1 MEIFF
6 EQNVDNPNID
16 KHKKRTTV
24 LSVLSKVFLV
34 LGIVLAIVGIGGIAL
49 PSGGNV
55 VLTIALQIVFS
66 LLMGAPFVLAFF
78 LIRRFLRQSNAEFD
92 YILNG
97 NILRIVRITMRVKR
111 KLLATV
117 PMDCVESIGRITCES
132 YERNAANK
140 SIKKQYA
147 VCHYEE
153 EENLAYIRYRSNGED
168 FLLHIEPNEE
178 MVTALRRSLPRISI
192 MDKSMNM
199 PVTPKKEQ

>member
-34 LGIVLAIVGIGGIAL
+34 LGIVLAVVGIGGIAL
-49 PSGGNV
+49 PSSGNV

-97 NILRIVRITMRVKR
+97 NILRIVRVTMRVKR

-117 PMDCVESIGRITCES
+117 PWIAWSR
-132 YERNAANK
+132 
-140 SIKKQYA
+140 
-147 VCHYEE
+147 
-153 EENLAYIRYRSNGED
+153 
-168 FLLHIEPNEE
+168 
-178 MVTALRRSLPRISI
+178 
-192 MDKSMNM
+192 
-199 PVTPKKEQ
+199 